1 LLIGTRGYRAL
12 MDLLLADERRAVV
25 EHCRRMVA
33 DRLVVGTSGNISARR
48 GDLIAVT
55 PSGLSYDEL
64 TPQLVGVH
72 RVDDGAP
79 VDATLP
85 PTTELPMHLA
95 AYRATGAAAVVHTH
109 STAATAVA
117 TLVDELPSVH
127 YLVAMFGGPIR
138 VARYATF
145 GTPELA
151 DSVTAALDGRTGCLL
166 GNHGTVAVGDGLPQA
181 YARAQYLEW
190 LCDVWLRAK
199 AAGEPRILDAAEI
212 DRVVAKLSTY
222 GVTGAR
228 PGPA

>member
-1 LLIGTRGYRAL
+1 

-55 PSGLSYDEL
+55 PSGLPYDEL
-64 TPQLVGVH
+64 TPDLVGVH
-72 RVDDGAP
+72 RADDGAP
-79 VDATLP
+79 VDAALP

-95 AYRATGAAAVVHTH
+95 AYRVTGASAVVHTH

-117 TLVDELPSVH
+117 ALVEELPSVH
-127 YLVAMFGGPIR
+127 YLVAMFGGPVR

-151 DSVTAALDGRTGCLL
+151 GSMTAALAGRTGCLL
-166 GNHGTVAVGDGLPQA
+166 GNHGAITVGDSLPQA

-199 AAGEPRILDAAEI
+199 AAGEPRLLDAAEI
-212 DRVVAKLSTY
+212 EAVAAKLATY
-222 GVTGAR
+222 GVTA
-228 PGPA
+228 PAATPDPA